1 MSRDLADNFSRS
13 EAWNATLLARQEN
26 IIRGHYRDAVR
37 EIQAELARLYEKYS
51 TDGALTYAQMT
62 KYNRLLGLEKQIG
75 GILGANDKAFSK
87 TLKKLTAEQ
96 YEEAY
101 FGHAWAIDNNVGVA
115 LKWGMIREAD
125 IVAIT
130 SNPLSLISKSPLT
143 NTTTLSVLER
153 SGIRR
158 AIVQG
163 LIQGQ
168 SYPKMATGIK
178 DVMNKSFGNAV
189 RIART
194 EGHRAQ
200 VEGIQKSFV
209 DAEVAGVDGIQVWSA
224 TLDERTRSS
233 HGHLDGVPAE
243 MINGEPH
250 WTIGGFDTTGPGK
263 SGVAAEDINC
273 RCVVRL
279 EIEGL
284 APELRRTQAKGIEPY
299 IKYDDWIKR
308 YNVSGQLTRVK

>member
-1 MSRDLADNFSRS
+1 MSRDLADNFRRS
-13 EAWNATLLARQEN
+13 EAWNATLLSRQES

-125 IVAIT
+125 IEAIVN
-130 SNPLSLISKSPLT
+130 NPLSLIAKDSLT
-143 NTTTLSVLER
+143 MLER
-153 SGIRR
+153 SAIRR
-158 AIVQG
+158 TIVQG
-163 LIQGQ
+163 LIRGE
-168 SYPKMATGIK
+168 SYPKMAAGVK
-178 DVMNKSFGNAV
+178 EAMNNTFGNAV

-194 EGHRAQ
+194 EAHKAQ
-200 VEGIQKSFV
+200 IEGTKKVLNEAEPLGVEGNWI
-209 DAEVAGVDGIQVWSA
+209 WSA
-224 TLDERTRSS
+224 TLDDRTRTS
-233 HGHLDGVPAE
+233 HGHLDGQEAE
-243 MINGEPH
+243 IRDGSHWWNLGGVWIEGPMDSRLDAGE
-250 WTIGGFDTTGPGK
+250 I
-263 SGVAAEDINC
+263 INC
-273 RCVVRL
+273 RCQVRY
-279 EIEGL
+279 EIADL
-284 APELRRTQAKGIEPY
+284 SPELRRTREDGIQPY
-299 IKYDDWIKR
+299 ITYKDWIAR
-308 YNVSGQLTRVK
+308 R

>member
-13 EAWNATLLARQEN
+13 EAWNATLLSRQEN

-115 LKWGMIREAD
+115 LKWGAIREAD

-130 SNPLSLISKSPLT
+130 SNPLSLIAKDSLT
-143 NTTTLSVLER
+143 TLER

-168 SYPKMATGIK
+168 SYPKMATGVK

-194 EGHRAQ
+194 EAHRAQ
-200 VEGIQKSFV
+200 VEGTKVAISA
-209 DAEVAGVDGIQVWSA
+209 AEENGVEGQYIWSA
-224 TLDERTRSS
+224 ALDDRTRDS
-233 HGHLDGVPAE
+233 HGALDGSAGE
-243 MINGEPH
+243 MIDGEPH
-250 WTIGGFDTTGPGK
+250 WKVGGHDTTGPGL
-263 SGVAAEDINC
+263 SGYPEEDINC
-273 RCVVRL
+273 RCQVRY
-279 EIEGL
+279 EIADL
-284 APELRRTQAKGIEPY
+284 APTLRRTREDGIQPY
-299 IKYDDWIKR
+299 ITYKDWIAQR
-308 YNVSGQLTRVK
+308 